1 MTDTSLL
8 HRLQSIDS
16 GVDVKQARLD
26 EINALLGE
34 NQEVQA
40 AIERLETAEKSLQAA
55 QAQVSDLELE
65 IASLDEKTQ
74 TATDRLYS
82 GSVTNPKE
90 LQDMEQELEALG
102 RRREALED
110 QLLEA
115 MATLEDVQEQAEI
128 AGGNLK
134 DVESKWA
141 DNQGDLVGEKK
152 ELEAALEDLSSKRES
167 VLAEVDNG
175 TLETYESLRSQRRGL
190 AVATVKDGVCTAC
203 GVAPTSS
210 VLQKARHGDSNA
222 RCPTCGRILYV
233 G

>member
-55 QAQVSDLELE
+55 QAQVNDLELE